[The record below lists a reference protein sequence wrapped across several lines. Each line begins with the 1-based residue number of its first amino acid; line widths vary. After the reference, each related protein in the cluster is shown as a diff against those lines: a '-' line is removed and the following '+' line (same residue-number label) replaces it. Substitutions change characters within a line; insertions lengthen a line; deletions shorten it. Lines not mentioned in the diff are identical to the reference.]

1 MRPDLQEAFIERVT
15 PESYRRCKE
24 ELNAWLGMEIGYRVC
39 EMPIF
44 LSSDMR
50 ITLER
55 AAADIIKQCVR
66 PDYIAQSDVTLAP
79 EYVVPHQNDRP
90 LFSVVDFAICTDDDG
105 SFVPKLIELQ
115 GFPSLFGYQYLYAST
130 MRDFYGLPGVT
141 PTLSGLTEQEYFDVL
156 KRAIFA
162 THDPAECALLEVDPD
177 HQKTRTD
184 FIAMERYI
192 GLQTVDIR
200 SVRKEGRHLMAQRNG
215 RTVRLER
222 VFNRAIVDELDD
234 MGVTLPFSWTDDL
247 DVEWAG
253 HPNWYFRISKYSLP
267 FLKGETV
274 PDTIFT
280 NDSVSIPDDL
290 SGYVLKPLFS
300 FAGKG
305 VNVHPS
311 KADLD
316 AIPADQ
322 RDKWVLQRKVVYAP
336 CIATPYGPN
345 KVEIRIMLVWFED
358 AAEPLPVMSLA
369 RTGRGELMGAR
380 YNVDPWTGSS
390 GCLSA
395 P

>member
-15 PESYRRCKE
+15 PESYRRCKD

-44 LSSDMR
+44 LSSGMR

-55 AAADIIKQCVR
+55 AAADIVKQCVR
-66 PDYIAQSDVTLAP
+66 PDYVAQSDVTLSP
-79 EYVVPHQNDRP
+79 EHTVPRQNDRP

-105 SFVPKLIELQ
+105 NFVPKLIELQ

-130 MRDFYGLPGVT
+130 MREFYGLHDVT
-141 PTLSGLTEQEYFDVL
+141 PTLSGLSEQHYFDVL
-156 KRAIFA
+156 KRAVFA
-162 THDPAECALLEVDPD
+162 THDPAECALLEVDPE

-192 GLQTVDIR
+192 GLQTIDIR
-200 SVRKEGRHLMAQRNG
+200 SVRKEGKHLMAERNG
-215 RTVRLER
+215 RTIRLR
-222 VFNRAIVDELDD
+222 RIFNRAIVDELDD
-234 MGVTLPFSWTDDL
+234 MGVALPFAWTDDL

-267 FLKGETV
+267 FLKHATV

-280 NDSVSIPDDL
+280 NDSTSIPDDL
-290 SGYVLKPLFS
+290 NGYVLKPLFS

-305 VNVHPS
+305 VNINPV
-311 KADLD
+311 KADID
-316 AIPADQ
+316 AIPIDQ

-336 CIATPYGPN
+336 CVATPYGMN
-345 KVEIRIMLVWFED
+345 KVEIRIMLVWFDD
-358 AAEPLPVMSLA
+358 AAEPMPVMSLA